1 MTQKAEPLTRFLL
14 PIDGKDTF
22 KAACGL
28 AGSLAGVCGERLKEI
43 TLLHVMAG
51 RYLSTHMANIDF
63 RVDTVLESETFRR
76 LKQNFID
83 REISPILN
91 EARGVIERFYPGGP
105 VNVEVFDG
113 KPVDVIIKYVTEKD
127 YSTIVMQRRCMDPV
141 KGSFFGS
148 VTSGILYGSAPCS
161 VYIPGTDFP
170 REGKAEFKNLLV
182 PIDGSPG
189 SLAAVK
195 EASVLMNCV
204 PAARIILLNVMDV
217 IDIAKATEEN
227 LWPSPVQESEG
238 ILKKAEDVLARSGIA
253 ADRIEK
259 KMVPGDP
266 VEVIVEEADSSNA
279 DILYIGRTVRRPLTD
294 IIVGSVGCAVLGR
307 CVKKTLAVVTPENG

>member
-14 PIDGKDTF
+14 PIDGKGIF

-28 AGSLAGVCGERLKEI
+28 AGSLASVCGERLTEI

-51 RYLSTHMANIDF
+51 RYLSTHMANIDV
-63 RVDTVLESETFRR
+63 RVDNVLESETFRR
-76 LKQNFID
+76 LKKNFIE
-83 REISPILN
+83 REISPMFN
-91 EARGVIERFYPGGP
+91 EAREIIERLYPGGS
-105 VNVEVFDG
+105 VDVEVLDG

-127 YSTIVMQRRCMDPV
+127 YSTIIMQRRCMDPV
-141 KGSFFGS
+141 KGSFIGS

-170 REGKAEFKNLLV
+170 QKGKAEFRNLLV

-189 SLAAVK
+189 CLAAVK

-204 PAARIILLNVMDV
+204 SAAKIILLNVMDV
-217 IDIAKATEEN
+217 VDIAKAAEEN
-227 LWPSPVQESEG
+227 LWPSPVQEAEG
-238 ILKKAEDVLARSGIA
+238 ILKKAEDLLNKSGIT

-259 KMVPGDP
+259 KMHPGDP
-266 VEVIVEEADSSNA
+266 AEVIVEVADSSDA
-279 DILYIGRTVRRPLTD
+279 DIVYIGRTVRRPLTD
-294 IIVGSVGCAVLGR
+294 IIVGSVGRAVLGR
-307 CVKKTLAVVTPENG
+307 CAKKTLAIVTPENG